1 MSRAD
6 ARLFYLVRTQASRAQ
21 TSGELWSVDVNSGN
35 RQRVLPGVLMANYSL
50 SHDGR
55 TVVFSSSGN
64 EAGDGIWIADVERR
78 TPPRRLVRG
87 IELRAFF
94 GAPGEIVYTGEDSHL
109 YRMKEDGSAID
120 MISSDPVAYL
130 STVSPDGRWAVVIRP
145 QSANGVGTTSLA
157 FMSLRG
163 ETSFDVCNDDCSV
176 GPRSFLIVP
185 PFTWNSEG
193 TQMFVN
199 LVHFGQGTT
208 RTVVLPYKSNVSP
221 SALWPKGLR
230 LEKEVPANPGAK
242 VINAQNTFPASGSDA
257 ATYLSW
263 RGATQSN
270 LYRVRIP
277 D

>member
-1 MSRAD
+1 
-6 ARLFYLVRTQASRAQ
+6 
-21 TSGELWSVDVNSGN
+21 
-35 RQRVLPGVLMANYSL
+35 VLPGVLITNYSL

-55 TVVFSSSGN
+55 TVVFSSSGY
-64 EAGDGIWIADVERR
+64 EAGDGIWIADLERR
-78 TPPRRLVRG
+78 TPPRRLFRG
-87 IELRAFF
+87 TELRAFF
-94 GAPGEIVYTGEDSHL
+94 GAPGEIVYNGEDSHL
-109 YRMKEDGSAID
+109 YRMKEDGTGVE
-120 MISSDPVAYL
+120 MISPDPVAYL

-145 QSANGVGTTSLA
+145 QNPNGVGTTSLA

-185 PFTWNSEG
+185 PFAWNAGG
-193 TQMFVN
+193 TRMFVN

-208 RTVVLPYKSNVSP
+208 RTVVLPYKSDVSP
-221 SALWPKGLR
+221 AALWPKGLR
-230 LEKEVPANPGAK
+230 LEKEVLGNPGAK

-257 ATYLSW
+257 AAYLSW
-263 RGATQSN
+263 RGTTQSN